1 MELEVT
7 LDTQQSLVE
16 SFSTLV
22 YKNTPLAHFKKQF
35 AIACRDC
42 STDSEIKPTLLKDI
56 QRSFRAVINYLNTKI
71 YRSNLDTEQQK
82 ALGEWAHQ
90 EFIAF
95 VLLGTW
101 PSRSF
106 RKPQDIAGDHHT
118 IKQIYANGNQ
128 ERRAIGH
135 VVNHCFFE
143 EPACKAVVNRKNY
156 IIEEVRQLLNA
167 NQGQDLHVTS
177 VACGPAEE
185 LFSVYEQL
193 ADADKKQLKA
203 TGLDLDLR
211 ACSYVEDKAK
221 QQRLRGHFRVHHAD
235 ILKPH
240 TYPSFLEPQDLVY
253 SMGLTDYFSDRL
265 CVKTLNNIYDIL
277 KPGGEVIVG
286 NFHARCPSRVFLDYM
301 LDWPLI
307 YRTEE
312 DMERIFAASKFGES
326 QVYVDYEE
334 ERVNMLV
341 RCKKR

>member
-1 MELEVT
+1 MDIEAT
-7 LDTQQSLVE
+7 IDTQSSLVD
-16 SFSTLV
+16 SLTHSI
-22 YKNTPLAHFKKQF
+22 YQQTPLAHFKTQF
-35 AIACRDC
+35 AKACRAC
-42 STDSEIKPTLLKDI
+42 SAQSEIDESLKKDI
-56 QRSFRAVINYLNTKI
+56 QQSFRAIVNSVNNKVYHSDLN
-71 YRSNLDTEQQK
+71 DEQQQ
-82 ALGEWAHQ
+82 ALGDWAHS
-90 EFIAF
+90 EFVAF
-95 VLLGTW
+95 ILLGTW

-118 IKQIYANGNQ
+118 IKQIYAGGSQ

-156 IIEEVRQLLNA
+156 IMEEVLQQLNA
-167 NQGQDLHVTS
+167 KSEGILHVTS

-185 LFSVYEQL
+185 LFGVFEQL
-193 ADADKKQLKA
+193 ADDNKKKLKA

-211 ACSYVEDKAK
+211 ACSYVEDAIK
-221 QQRLRGHFRVHHAD
+221 QQRLRGQFRVHHAD

-240 TYPSFLEPQDLVY
+240 TYPAHLEPQDLVY
-253 SMGLTDYFSDRL
+253 SMGLIDYFSDRL

-286 NFHARCPSRVFLDYM
+286 NFHTRCSSRVFLDYM

-312 DMERIFAASKFGES
+312 DMERLFAASKFADS
-326 QVYVDYEE
+326 PVYVDYEE